1 MGGFT
6 QIRLRNCSEENIK
19 EQNEQLRKYGVAKKY
34 RFYSEAEVREEYEY
48 YLKGD
53 GNYPPHLF
61 PAHKI
66 DSYEDFKRYWSSE
79 ALGEVFVPKF
89 GTLNLDC
96 YFGRTSKRAMH
107 NLAGWLLCNLSQ
119 VKSVNGS
126 FSTFVERCGYGKR
139 AQAELMTL
147 EETDDYQDGGHVS

>member
-6 QIRLRNCSEENIK
+6 QIRLHDCSEKNIAKQNKQLK
-19 EQNEQLRKYGVAKKY
+19 EYKVARRY
-34 RFYSEAEVREEYEY
+34 RFYSQKDVAEEYRY

-53 GNYPPHLF
+53 GNYPDHLF
-61 PAHKI
+61 PKHLIKNFN
-66 DSYEDFKRYWSSE
+66 DFKRYWSPE

-89 GTLNLDC
+89 GTMNFDC

-107 NLAGWLLCNLSQ
+107 NIAKYLLCNSSK
-119 VKSVNGS
+119 VKSVEGS
-126 FSTFVERCGYGKR
+126 YSTFVERCGYGKK

-147 EETDDYQDGGHVS
+147 DK